1 MADSLAD
8 QMAAAARRLLD
19 LSGPAQLLDNSGAHH
34 VPAAERVRAKQAE
47 AEIAKLAQFLKTKNP
62 AHLPAGFKVV
72 PPATIESIARVQKNW
87 K

>member
-8 QMAAAARRLLD
+8 QMASAARRLLD
-19 LSGPAQLLDNSGAHH
+19 LSGPAQVLDNSGAHH
-34 VPAAERVRAKQAE
+34 VPSADRLRAKSAE
-47 AEIAKLAQFLKTKNP
+47 AEIAKLTLFLKTKNP

-72 PPATIESIARVQKNW
+72 PLAPIEPIARVAKNW

>member
-1 MADSLAD
+1 MADTLAD

-19 LSGPAQLLDNSGAHH
+19 LSGPANRIEGYGAHQ
-34 VPAAERVRAKQAE
+34 VPVADRLQAKNAE
-47 AEIAKLAQFLKTKNP
+47 AEIAKLTLFLKTKNP

-72 PPATIESIARVQKNW
+72 QPTIIESIGRVAKNW

>member
-1 MADSLAD
+1 MADSLHD

-19 LSGPAQLLDNSGAHH
+19 LSGPANRIDGYGAHQ
-34 VPAAERVRAKQAE
+34 VPAAERVQAKQAE
-47 AEIAKLAQFLKTKNP
+47 AEIAKLTQFLKTKNP

-72 PPATIESIARVQKNW
+72 QPAIIESIGRVAKNW